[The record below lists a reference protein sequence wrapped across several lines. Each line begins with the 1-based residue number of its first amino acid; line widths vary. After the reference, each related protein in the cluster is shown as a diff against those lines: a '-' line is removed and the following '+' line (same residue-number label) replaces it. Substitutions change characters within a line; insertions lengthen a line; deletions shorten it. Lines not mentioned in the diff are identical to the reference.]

1 MKAKLKRMTKAISK
15 NQYLSAGFH
24 LIKNQVRKQFELLF
38 WITGVLLLFFMEAGT
53 AQPSL
58 CLFRF
63 AGFDSC
69 PGCGLGHSMHHAL
82 HLRFT
87 QSFHEHLFGIPALGI
102 IFFRIKQLFY
112 PIKTPQHEV

>member
-1 MKAKLKRMTKAISK
+1 MKTNLEMETKT
-15 NQYLSAGFH
+15 NNDHRYLSARFQ
-24 LIKNQVRKQFELLF
+24 LVKSRVRKHFELLF
-38 WITGVLLLFFMEAGT
+38 WITGLLLIFFMEAGT

-69 PGCGLGHSMHHAL
+69 PGCGLGHSIHHAL

-87 QSFHEHLFGIPALGI
+87 QSFEDHLFGIPAVVI

-112 PIKTPQHEV
+112 PIKTHQYEV